1 MRLTRRDR
9 LFVLAVQLAI
19 VVVGFAVWQWGW
31 GTRATFGNWVPRILN
46 PYFIARPSLIW
57 SRFLELG
64 CFTDEQGNW
73 LIGAGGGFLA
83 CLRENDQNLWIQ
95 TGATLRNT
103 FWGFLIGSAAGAS
116 TGLLLGR
123 SLFLTRI
130 FRPFLV
136 ALNSLP
142 RIAMVPLIILIFGLG
157 DISKIVTSLLVVFF
171 VVFFNTFEGARS
183 VDRDQINASRLLGAT
198 RWQIT
203 RTVIIP
209 STMSWFFAA
218 LTPALSFSL
227 IGVIVGEFIGA
238 EHGLGRVI
246 VEAEGRGDSTDMMLA
261 MIVLMVVGI
270 CLAALVGRVQAY
282 LLRWQPHLH

>member
-1 MRLTRRDR
+1 MKLTRRQH
-9 LFVLAVQLAI
+9 LLIFAAQVAI
-19 VVVGFAVWQWGW
+19 VAACFAIWQWGW
-31 GTRATFGNWVPRILN
+31 GLRAYIGDWVPTILN

-57 SRFLELG
+57 NRFLVLG
-64 CFTDEQGNW
+64 CFTDDNGRWSGTHEFVSCV
-73 LIGAGGGFLA
+73 LSDD
-83 CLRENDQNLWIQ
+83 RNLWIQ

-103 FWGFLIGSAAGAS
+103 FWGFLAGSALGAS
-116 TGLLLGR
+116 MGLLLGR
-123 SLFLTRI
+123 SAILTRV
-130 FRPFLV
+130 FSPFLV

-142 RIAMVPLIILIFGLG
+142 RIAMVPLIVLIFGLG

-171 VVFFNTFEGARS
+171 VVFFNAFEGARS
-183 VDRDQINASRLLGAT
+183 VDRDQINAARLLGAS

-261 MIVLMVVGI
+261 MIVLMIVGI
-270 CLAALVGRVQAY
+270 ILATVVRRVQDY
-282 LLRWQPHLH
+282 LLRWQPRFH

>member
-1 MRLTRRDR
+1 MMLTRRQH
-9 LFVLAVQLAI
+9 LLIIIAQLAI
-19 VVVGFAVWQWGW
+19 VVVCLSIWQWGW
-31 GTRATFGNWVPRILN
+31 DARRWLGNWVPTILN

-57 SRFLELG
+57 DRFLVLG
-64 CFTDEQGNW
+64 CFTDDNGVW
-73 LIGAGGGFLA
+73 RGVHGFVSCA
-83 CLRENDQNLWIQ
+83 SSDDRNLWIQ

-103 FWGFLIGSAAGAS
+103 FWGFLAGSALGAT

-123 SLFLTRI
+123 STILTRV
-130 FRPFLV
+130 FSPFLV

-142 RIAMVPLIILIFGLG
+142 RIAMVPLIILMFGLG
-157 DISKIVTSLLVVFF
+157 DISKVVTSLLVVFF

-183 VDRDQINASRLLGAT
+183 VDRDQINAARLLGAS

-209 STMSWFFAA
+209 SAMSWFFAA

-246 VEAEGRGDSTDMMLA
+246 IEAEGRGDSTDMMLA
-261 MIVLMVVGI
+261 MIVLMIVGI
-270 CLAALVGRVQAY
+270 ILAAMVRRVQDY
-282 LLRWQPHLH
+282 LLRWQQRFH

>member
-1 MRLTRRDR
+1 MKLTRRQH
-9 LFVLAVQLAI
+9 LLIFAAQLAI
-19 VVVGFAVWQWGW
+19 VAACLAIWQWGW
-31 GTRATFGNWVPRILN
+31 GLRTYLGDWVPTILN
-46 PYFIARPSLIW
+46 PYFIARPSLILN
-57 SRFLELG
+57 RFLVLG
-64 CFTDEQGNW
+64 CFTDDNGQWSGMNEFVSCV
-73 LIGAGGGFLA
+73 LSDD
-83 CLRENDQNLWIQ
+83 RNLWIQ

-103 FWGFLIGSAAGAS
+103 FWGFLAGSALGAGM
-116 TGLLLGR
+116 GLLLGR
-123 SLFLTRI
+123 SAILTRV
-130 FRPFLV
+130 FSPFLV

-183 VDRDQINASRLLGAT
+183 VDRDQINAARLLGAS

-261 MIVLMVVGI
+261 MIVLMIVGI
-270 CLAALVGRVQAY
+270 ILAAVVRRLQDY
-282 LLRWQPHLH
+282 LLRWQPRFH

>member
-1 MRLTRRDR
+1 
-9 LFVLAVQLAI
+9 VK
-19 VVVGFAVWQWGW
+19 GFTVWQWGW
-31 GTRATFGNWVPRILN
+31 DLRTEFGAWVPTILN

-57 SRFLELG
+57 ARFLQLG
-64 CFTDEQGNW
+64 CFANDQGQS
-73 LIGAGGGFLA
+73 LVGPHGGFTD
-83 CLRENDQNLWIQ
+83 CLLHDDDNLWVQ
-95 TGATLRNT
+95 TWATLRNT
-103 FWGFLIGSAAGAS
+103 FWGFLAGSALGAS
-116 TGLLLGR
+116 FGLLLGR
-123 SLFLTRI
+123 SWVLTRI
-130 FRPFLV
+130 FEPFLV

-157 DISKIVTSLLVVFF
+157 DISKIITSLLVVFF

-183 VDRDQINASRLLGAT
+183 VDRDQINAARLLGAT

-203 RTVIIP
+203 RTVIVP

-261 MIVLMVVGI
+261 MLVLMVVGI
-270 CLAALVGRVQAY
+270 VLAALVRRVQAY
-282 LLRWQPHLH
+282 LLRWQPHFH

>member
-1 MRLTRRDR
+1 MKLTRRQH
-9 LFVLAVQLAI
+9 LLIVAAQLAI
-19 VVVGFAVWQWGW
+19 VAACFAVWQWGW
-31 GTRATFGNWVPRILN
+31 DLRRPFGAWVPTILN

-57 SRFLELG
+57 HRFLQLG
-64 CFTDEQGNW
+64 CFTDDQGAW
-73 LIGAGGGFLA
+73 QIGVHGRFLD
-83 CLRENDQNLWIQ
+83 CVLNNDQNLWVQ

-103 FWGFLIGSAAGAS
+103 FWGFLAGSALGA
-116 TGLLLGR
+116 TAGLLLGR
-123 SLFLTRI
+123 SAILTRI
-130 FRPFLV
+130 FSPFLV

-142 RIAMVPLIILIFGLG
+142 RIAMVPLIVLIFGLG
-157 DISKIVTSLLVVFF
+157 DVSKVVTALLVVFF

-183 VDRDQINASRLLGAT
+183 VDRDQINTARLLGAS

-203 RTVIIP
+203 RTVIVP
-209 STMSWFFAA
+209 SAMSWFFAA

-261 MIVLMVVGI
+261 LLVLMVVGI
-270 CLAALVGRVQAY
+270 VLAAVVRRVQAW
-282 LLRWQPHLH
+282 LLRWQPHMH

>member
-1 MRLTRRDR
+1 MKLTRRQS
-9 LFVLAVQLAI
+9 LKILALQLAI
-19 VVVGFAVWQWGW
+19 VVVCFAVWQWGW
-31 GTRATFGNWVPRILN
+31 DLRAQLHGWIPNVLN
-46 PYFIARPSLIW
+46 PYFVARPSLIW
-57 SRFLELG
+57 NRFLVLG
-64 CFTDEQGNW
+64 CFVDDDGRW
-73 LIGAGGGFLA
+73 MGAHAFATCVLS
-83 CLRENDQNLWIQ
+83 NDGNLWIQ

-103 FWGFLIGSAAGAS
+103 FWGFLAGSALGAT

-123 SLFLTRI
+123 SEILTRV
-130 FRPFLV
+130 FSPFLV

-183 VDRDQINASRLLGAT
+183 VDRDQINAARLLGAS
-198 RWQIT
+198 RSQIT
-203 RTVIIP
+203 RTVIVP

-261 MIVLMVVGI
+261 MIVLMIVGI
-270 CLAALVGRVQAY
+270 ILAALVRRVQDY
-282 LLRWQPHLH
+282 LLRWQPRFH